1 MAGSVLTTPPTDR
14 VYVDE
19 PWLLMRWDS
28 ARRLVHSEWSA
39 FANSAGLRAG
49 LLKGIQAIKDQRAVA
64 YVTDTRK
71 VKVVVHDDQKWIEDT
86 WLPLALE
93 AGLKR
98 IGVVTAASGLGTLT
112 VEDVVGL
119 VDHDG
124 LLSRSFDSLAPGHE
138 VGLRSFADSLMVN
151 RVFQGGASHADVR
164 LRPAAVVHPDKC
176 AGHDELRRYVGHD
189 SGRHPAYLR
198 LLRDGGGSHA
208 IS

>member
-1 MAGSVLTTPPTDR
+1 MAGFVLTTAPTDR

-28 ARRLVHSEWSA
+28 ARRLVHSEWRA
-39 FANSAGLRAG
+39 FANSAELRAG
-49 LLKGIQAIKDQRAVA
+49 LLRGIQAIKDQRAVA

-98 IGVVTAASGLGTLT
+98 IGVVTAASGLGKLT

-119 VDHDG
+119 VDDDG
-124 LLSRSFDSLAPGHE
+124 LLSRSFDSLAPAMRWASE
-138 VGLRSFADSLMVN
+138 ASLT
-151 RVFQGGASHADVR
+151 
-164 LRPAAVVHPDKC
+164 L
-176 AGHDELRRYVGHD
+176 
-189 SGRHPAYLR
+189 
-198 LLRDGGGSHA
+198 
-208 IS
+208 

>member
-1 MAGSVLTTPPTDR
+1 MAGSVLTTTPTDR

-28 ARRLVHSEWSA
+28 ARRLVHSEWRA
-39 FANSAGLRAG
+39 FANSAELRAG
-49 LLKGIQAIKDQRAVA
+49 LLRGIQAIKDQRAVA

-98 IGVVTAASGLGTLT
+98 IAVVTAASGLGKLT

-119 VDHDG
+119 VDDDG
-124 LLSRSFDSLAPGHE
+124 LLSRSFDSLAPAMRWASE
-138 VGLRSFADSLMVN
+138 VSLT
-151 RVFQGGASHADVR
+151 
-164 LRPAAVVHPDKC
+164 L
-176 AGHDELRRYVGHD
+176 
-189 SGRHPAYLR
+189 
-198 LLRDGGGSHA
+198 
-208 IS
+208 